1 MVKALVN
8 EFNCEVST
16 AKAAIHL
23 FGEQAAERMR
33 NRSYE
38 DFCAI
43 ARAKPQFIVEVDEP
57 EFVLVD

>member
-1 MVKALVN
+1 MVNALVN

-23 FGEQAAERMR
+23 FGDRAAERMR

-43 ARAKPQFIVEVDEP
+43 ARAKNQFITVVDEP

>member
-1 MVKALVN
+1 MVNALVN

-23 FGEQAAERMR
+23 FGENAAERMH

-43 ARAKPQFIVEVDEP
+43 ARAKPQFIVAVDDP
-57 EFVLVD
+57 EFALVD